1 MGSLLECFT
10 YGKASLKSSFQQPL
24 IPEEQKQSKKG
35 AKDSSDSTSGF
46 MKEEINKKDLKS
58 GANLYNYKLT
68 IEEFPNEE
76 TDFSEGIRK
85 KMKELEDEKKKLREI
100 NEKTMNMYQE
110 LAVEKEILE
119 GKNLVLEKEVKNL
132 FESKELMEKKYKEL
146 NEKQEVFL
154 EKIVLEKASN
164 NYRDEN
170 EQTISINERTVNIQ
184 DKENELEG
192 MRDMLAEKHKKDH
205 GL

>member
-1 MGSLLECFT
+1 
-10 YGKASLKSSFQQPL
+10 
-24 IPEEQKQSKKG
+24 
-35 AKDSSDSTSGF
+35 
-46 MKEEINKKDLKS
+46 MK
-58 GANLYNYKLT
+58 
-68 IEEFPNEE
+68 
-76 TDFSEGIRK
+76 
-85 KMKELEDEKKKLREI
+85 
-100 NEKTMNMYQE
+100 MYQE